1 MGTIE
6 LIYIICLL
14 LGLGFAVMSG
24 LMAGVFSGGAEA
36 HVDTGGGH
44 VDMGHGVEGHVHFPL
59 LSPVTISMFVATF
72 GGAGLLLMKVFAWPA
87 ALHLTGAVVAA
98 GATAF
103 FTAWLLYKVFKATSA
118 GAPPEALEAVGL
130 DAEVTVAIPHGGLGE
145 IAYTVRGSRLTSPA
159 KTEDG
164 KELPQSA
171 SVKILKQIGTTFV
184 VRKVS

>member
-14 LGLGFAVMSG
+14 LGLGFAVLSG
-24 LMAGVFSGGAEA
+24 IMAGVFSGGAEA
-36 HVDTGGGH
+36 HVDVSGH
-44 VDMGHGVEGHVHFPL
+44 SVDMGHGVEGHVHFPL

-72 GGAGLLLMKVFAWPA
+72 GGVGLLLMKAFAWPA

-98 GATAF
+98 GGAAF
-103 FTAWLLYKVFKATSA
+103 LVAWLLYRVFKATSA
-118 GAPPEALEAVGL
+118 GAPPEASEAVGL

-145 IAYTVRGSRLTSPA
+145 VAYTIRGSRLTSPA

-171 SVKILKQIGTTFV
+171 AVKILKQVGTTFV
-184 VRKVS
+184 VKKA